1 VTAAPESVVASLA
14 IALAI
19 GCAFGWFLERAGL
32 GSARTLVG
40 QFYFANLTV
49 LKVLF
54 SALVTAMLA
63 AFWLDR
69 AGVFHL
75 DAVYRPDTFAVPQA
89 IGGLLFGGGLLLAG
103 LCPGTSCVAAA
114 TGRADGLAV
123 MIGLVLGILVFNLA
137 FDSLEQVYVSTAL
150 GPLTLPDVLH
160 VPAGAV
166 IAAVTGMAVGMFVL
180 AERLEGRRR
189 P

>member
-1 VTAAPESVVASLA
+1 MT
-14 IALAI
+14 IAFAI
-19 GCAFGWFLERAGL
+19 GVAFGWLLERAGL
-32 GSARTLVG
+32 GRARILVG

-63 AFWLDR
+63 TFWLDR
-69 AGVFHL
+69 MGLLDL
-75 DAVYRPDTFAVPQA
+75 DAVYLPETFAVPQA

-114 TGRADGLAV
+114 SGRADGLAV
-123 MIGLVLGILVFNLA
+123 MAGLVGGILAFNFS
-137 FDSLEQVYVSTAL
+137 FDSLNQVYASTPM

-160 VPAGAV
+160 MPAGIV
-166 IAAVTGMAVGMFVL
+166 VGLVTVMAVGVF
-180 AERLEGRRR
+180 AAARRLRVQ